1 MGIKDQ
7 FQDKAERLQQ
17 EAGQRA
23 NQHRGQQGRQDE
35 RPSRDRSSSPQHED
49 ERSRRSPSQDDI
61 YDEDT
66 I

>member
-17 EAGQRA
+17 EANQRAGQRRDDA
-23 NQHRGQQGRQDE
+23 GDRS
-35 RPSRDRSSSPQHED
+35 PSRDRSPQHED
-49 ERSRRSPSQDDI
+49 DRSRRPSSQDDV
-61 YDEDT
+61 YDDDT

>member
-17 EAGQRA
+17 EANQRMGQKK
-23 NQHRGQQGRQDE
+23 DE
-35 RPSRDRSSSPQHED
+35 MGDRSPSRDRSPSDREQD
-49 ERSRRSPSQDDI
+49 RSRRSSEDDI

>member
-7 FQDKAERLQQ
+7 FQDKAERLQR
-17 EAGQRA
+17 EAEQRMGQKRDDM
-23 NQHRGQQGRQDE
+23 G
-35 RPSRDRSSSPQHED
+35 DRSSRRSPERED
-49 ERSRRSPSQDDI
+49 DRSRRSSSDEDV

>member
-17 EAGQRA
+17 EADRRAGQKKDQMGDRS
-23 NQHRGQQGRQDE
+23 
-35 RPSRDRSSSPQHED
+35 PSRDRSRQQED
-49 ERSRRSPSQDDI
+49 DSSRRSPSQEGM